1 MEARDFS
8 RVRLH
13 SVEAIKDF
21 VNIATQF
28 TANFLVS
35 DGRHT
40 VNEQSILG
48 MFSLDYTKQ
57 LTLKI
62 TIPVDSDLDM
72 NDILYEVRD
81 YRCK

>member
-1 MEARDFS
+1 MKILSVKICFD
-8 RVRLH
+8 

-28 TANFLVS
+28 AADFLVS
-35 DGRHT
+35 DGHHT
-40 VNEQSILG
+40 VNGQSILG

-62 TIPVDSDLDM
+62 TIPADSDLDM
-72 NDILYEVRD
+72 NDILYEIRD